1 MKITKY
7 LLFFIFVFSTVCSSK
22 EPLSKK
28 INGTGIW
35 SSAVSLVYLPSKEVA
50 ATLPKELKLIETFSN
65 KPGLHPVLFMFGL
78 QENVKS
84 NYVNRP
90 FPPYY
95 APYLE
100 FILAVPGVTAKK
112 EKYIDDVTRPY
123 IYLPLLYLDRWYP
136 VWVGKQFFGY
146 NKILVKM
153 NQKNNNYV
161 ASTKKLNEK
170 NKPTILSASWIEL
183 ENLDLS
189 WKNLS
194 ELQEVESYLT
204 QRVISVRGKKVKC
217 FPFSWNL
224 DGAGEVKSIDLRFEL
239 GEDFLYDFSQ
249 KKFEKVDGENYVS
262 AFYYKKSWRNHL
274 PISCRD

>member
-7 LLFFIFVFSTVCSSK
+7 LFYFLSSFFLLFVSFSK

-90 FPPYY
+90 FPPVLRALFRIYFSG
-95 APYLE
+95 AGSHGE
-100 FILAVPGVTAKK
+100 KK
-112 EKYIDDVTRPY
+112 KYVDDVTRPY

-161 ASTKKLNEK
+161 ASTKKLNGK
-170 NKPTILSASWIEL
+170 NKPTILSASWTEL

-204 QRVISVRGKKVKC
+204 QRVISVKGKKVKC

-249 KKFEKVDGENYVS
+249 KSLK
-262 AFYYKKSWRNHL
+262 R
-274 PISCRD
+274 